1 MPDHLHVLLLGE
13 TDASDSKRSVDRFK
27 ASSGWWLYRH
37 RPEIH
42 WQKDY
47 WDHVV
52 RTYEGWEAQAR
63 YISGNPV
70 RAGFID
76 DPLEW
81 PYTGSIGYDVRE
93 TILDAH
99 W

>member
-1 MPDHLHVLLLGE
+1 M
-13 TDASDSKRSVDRFK
+13 DRFK
-27 ASSGWWLYRH
+27 ATSGWWLYRN
-37 RPEIH
+37 RPEVH

-52 RTYEGWEAQAR
+52 RAYEGWETQAR

-70 RAGFID
+70 RAGLID

-81 PYTGSIGYDVRE
+81 PYTGSIGHDVRE
-93 TILDAH
+93 IILDAH